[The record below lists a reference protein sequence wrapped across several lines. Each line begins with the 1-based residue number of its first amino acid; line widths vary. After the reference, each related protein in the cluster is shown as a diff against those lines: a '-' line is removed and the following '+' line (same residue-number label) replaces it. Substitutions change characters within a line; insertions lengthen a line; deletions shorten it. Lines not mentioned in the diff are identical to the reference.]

1 MQYDTTQHID
11 FNPESYILHCTMLRS
26 TKGGHM
32 LIIAVGFLVGT
43 VTLMV
48 LSTADR

>member
-1 MQYDTTQHID
+1 
-11 FNPESYILHCTMLRS
+11 MLQS

-43 VTLMV
+43 AALMI